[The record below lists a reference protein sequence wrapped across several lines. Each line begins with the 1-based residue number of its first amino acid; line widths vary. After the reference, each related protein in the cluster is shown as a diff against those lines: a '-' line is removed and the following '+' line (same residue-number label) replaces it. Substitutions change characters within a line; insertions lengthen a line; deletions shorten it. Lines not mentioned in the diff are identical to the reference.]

1 MGASNFARPE
11 NASKYFVVLTNTEE
25 KFVKCEE
32 CGSKYYVYDD
42 QYEETKECG
51 YCLDCLSEDLEW
63 GEEYRSPDEWEIDDL
78 KNNIRESLREKF
90 PDIRDTDYRDN
101 DRNYPSSGI
110 AEIRKLL
117 YFAGLNI
124 DISITIIMT
133 SAYYEGATLDY
144 LIKFDIDD
152 YTEYQFNQ
160 VDFLEVNDLTQT
172 LSEGMAKI
180 QLPNVINKIKKE
192 VGLITAGI
200 EEVFIKYSDQ
210 YARLGGLSDGTSVY
224 VKA

>member
-32 CGSKYYVYDD
+32 CESKYYEYDE
-42 QYEETKECG
+42 QYEETEECKH
-51 YCLDCLSEDLEW
+51 CLDCLSEDLEW
-63 GEEYRSPDEWEIDDL
+63 GEEDRYPDEWEADDL
-78 KNNIRESLREKF
+78 KTNIRESLREKF
-90 PDIRDTDYRDN
+90 PDIRDNTYYDYDN
-101 DRNYPSSGI
+101 NYPSSGI
-110 AEIRKLL
+110 TEIRKSL

-124 DISITIIMT
+124 DISITIIIT

-144 LIKFDIDD
+144 LINFDIDD
-152 YTEYQFNQ
+152 YTDYEFNQ
-160 VDFLEVNDLTQT
+160 VDSLEVSDLTQT

-200 EEVFIKYSDQ
+200 EEVFTKYSDQ